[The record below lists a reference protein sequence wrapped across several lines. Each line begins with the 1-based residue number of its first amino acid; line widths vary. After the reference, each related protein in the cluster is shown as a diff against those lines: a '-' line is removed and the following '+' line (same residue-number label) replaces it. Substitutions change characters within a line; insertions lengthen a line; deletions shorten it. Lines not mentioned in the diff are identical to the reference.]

1 MAPCYLKGI
10 TSNTAYKE
18 LITLLE
24 EYSTTFTFTF
34 TVGRATPPLGHE
46 PIAAASF
53 GLPKTYLENITV
65 AQISTAV
72 REGMGKAHDG
82 TNRTAAQQEAVQHAT
97 LLEALTPKPKDTMK
111 AIDLALCLD
120 GFPRCSPHLPL
131 SSAGR
136 RAHDRRGN
144 ADLRPLP

>member
-46 PIAAASF
+46 PIAATSF
-53 GLPKTYLENITV
+53 GLPKTYLEKWYI
-65 AQISTAV
+65 
-72 REGMGKAHDG
+72 KARRA
-82 TNRTAAQQEAVQHAT
+82 N
-97 LLEALTPKPKDTMK
+97 EALPLRRYPPLYARVWGKPTMAPTEQLRSKKPCNMPHCWRLLPQSPRTP
-111 AIDLALCLD
+111 
-120 GFPRCSPHLPL
+120 
-131 SSAGR
+131 
-136 RAHDRRGN
+136 
-144 ADLRPLP
+144 